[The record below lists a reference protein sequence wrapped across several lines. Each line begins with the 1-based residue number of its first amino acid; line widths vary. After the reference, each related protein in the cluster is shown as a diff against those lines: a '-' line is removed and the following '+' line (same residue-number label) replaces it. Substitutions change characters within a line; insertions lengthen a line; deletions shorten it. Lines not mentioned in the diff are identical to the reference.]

1 MQLCISTRLQI
12 KLHNNT
18 LKITLQWVQMY
29 ILMQFVQNEVAFIIH
44 MVKLFVFMEHVSVS
58 FQ

>member
-1 MQLCISTRLQI
+1 MHLCICTRLQI

-29 ILMQFVQNEVAFIIH
+29 ILMQFVEKEITFIIH
-44 MVKLFVFMEHVSVS
+44 MVKLIVFMEHVSVS
-58 FQ
+58 LQ